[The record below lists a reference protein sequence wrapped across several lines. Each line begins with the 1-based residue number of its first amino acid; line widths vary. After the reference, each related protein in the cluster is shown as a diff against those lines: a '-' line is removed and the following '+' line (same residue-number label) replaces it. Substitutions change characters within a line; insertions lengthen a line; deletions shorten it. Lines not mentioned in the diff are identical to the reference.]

1 LKGPV
6 EPGSTT
12 HRVVAERGSRTRAF
26 RRPAIVVVAA
36 VAVTAGIFWFGPQ
49 KLFLDERVDEASP
62 ITEGV
67 AGGDGS
73 TAEVLAAGS
82 FESLAHHAAGAA
94 KLIRSQDGST
104 LLRFENFEVENGPD
118 LRVYLSE
125 APADGDEDR
134 LVEQFI
140 DLGGLKGNIGNQN
153 YALPGDVDPSRYQS
167 AVVWCRRFSVG
178 FAVAPLD

>member
-1 LKGPV
+1 MADEL
-6 EPGSTT
+6 GSKT
-12 HRVVAERGSRTRAF
+12 HRVDAERQSRARAF
-26 RRPAIVVVAA
+26 RRPVIATVAVVA
-36 VAVTAGIFWFGPQ
+36 VAAGIFWFGPQ
-49 KLFLDERVDEASP
+49 KLFLDERVDEALP
-62 ITEGV
+62 TTDGV
-67 AGGDGS
+67 GRGNPSA
-73 TAEVLAAGS
+73 TEVLAAGS

-125 APADGDEDR
+125 APADGDEAR

-153 YALPGDVDPSRYQS
+153 YALPGDVDPSNYRS

-178 FAVAPLD
+178 FAVARLD

>member
-1 LKGPV
+1 LKGAV
-6 EPGSTT
+6 ESRSTT
-12 HRVVAERGSRTRAF
+12 QRVDAGGSRTRAF

-36 VAVTAGIFWFGPQ
+36 VALAAGIFWFGPQ

-62 ITEGV
+62 ITEG
-67 AGGDGS
+67 AARGDAS

-94 KLIRSQDGST
+94 KLIRARNGST

-118 LRVYLSE
+118 LRVYLSQ
-125 APADGDEDR
+125 ASADADEGR

-153 YALPGDVDPSRYQS
+153 YALPGDVDPSRYRS